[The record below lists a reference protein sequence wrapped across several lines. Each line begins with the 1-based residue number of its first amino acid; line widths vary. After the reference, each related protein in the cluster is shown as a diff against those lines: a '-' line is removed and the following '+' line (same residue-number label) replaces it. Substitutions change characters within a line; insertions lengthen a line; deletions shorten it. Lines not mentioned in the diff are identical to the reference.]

1 MRLRIDIS
9 RNKCRSFGKCMSV
22 APEVF
27 AFDEARKANLR
38 DPAGAPEETILKAAK
53 SCPYRVITVVDGE
66 TGEPIFPPARKT
78 SPSS

>member
-27 AFDEARKANLR
+27 AFDDEHKVRRVEGGSAS
-38 DPAGAPEETILKAAK
+38 DETILKAAK
-53 SCPYRVITVVDGE
+53 SCPYRVISIVDDE
-66 TGEPIFPPARKT
+66 TGEPVFPPARK
-78 SPSS
+78 